1 MIIALTANAM
11 PQEID
16 KIESCG
22 MNDVLIKPISEQ
34 LICDIT
40 SKWLSGTVTN
50 DEHNIAQNV
59 FVDSAE
65 IFSFDNAKQLANG
78 NEKLAIE
85 LFNMLINE
93 LPEHSNGIQQ
103 ALKNNDIH
111 MLREVTHKLNGA
123 SRCCGT
129 PALRKAASSLEATID
144 NGEYDKLESKSSEL
158 LTEIN
163 RLLEYELPDELRIS
177 G

>member
-1 MIIALTANAM
+1 M

-22 MNDVLIKPISEQ
+22 MDDVLIKPISEQ
-34 LICDIT
+34 LICDII

-50 DEHNIAQNV
+50 DEHTIAQNV
-59 FVDSAE
+59 YVDSAE

-103 ALKNNDIH
+103 ALKNNDTH
-111 MLREVTHKLNGA
+111 MLRVVTHKLNGA

-144 NGEYDKLESKSSEL
+144 NGEDDKLASKSSEL